1 MIFIPLNNFKVLF
14 KTLKLKTENM
24 KNIIKSKNNEINQT
38 ELVFF
43 CFFQF
48 LFNRARKN
56 NYKKG
61 QIMIGI
67 VVMFVVIS
75 LSVISGIAWNVQKEN
90 LTESNLKS
98 STKSYYSAEAITE
111 DVVYRIKNGMQ
122 VSSTQTININDA
134 IGTATVSDSSG
145 TKTISSLGDFK
156 DSIRKISVSLTEGS
170 GVAFNYGIQTGVG
183 GFRMSGGARING
195 NVYSNG
201 NIIATNGVVI
211 TGSAI
216 AANSSALSADQVNNI
231 PSTPTNSIT
240 FANVSATQD
249 TAQSFKVSSTGQ
261 INNVQ
266 FYLKRVGTALPAN
279 ITVKIVTDNA
289 GSPSTN
295 ILDTATISAGM
306 VTTSYG
312 WITATFTNNREL
324 AEDTTYWLVLDGG
337 TSSSKYYIFGANNT
351 YANGMAKMYNG
362 SSWVATSPSGLDGYF
377 KLYMGGLTSTIGSGT
392 YVGSVYIGTAGVGDA
407 WAHTVTGA
415 SVAGNLY
422 CQVGSNNNKT
432 CDASKGD
439 PSSVGFPIS
448 DSNIEEWKEDA
459 EAGGIIN
466 GNYSVGWQGA
476 TLGPKKITGNLT
488 IEGGGIF
495 TVSGTLWVQGTI
507 SLSGG
512 GSIKLA
518 SSYGPKSGIII
529 SDGRISLSGG
539 GMVSGSGT
547 SGSYILILTTSDCPT
562 SLSCGGNNAIEVGG
576 GAGAMILNAQKG
588 TIHLGGGV
596 ALKEATAYKIVADGG
611 AVITYESGLA
621 NPNFLSGPGGGF
633 NIISWEEVE

>member
-1 MIFIPLNNFKVLF
+1 
-14 KTLKLKTENM
+14 M
-24 KNIIKSKNNEINQT
+24 KQM
-38 ELVFF
+38 
-43 CFFQF
+43 
-48 LFNRARKN
+48 

-61 QIMIGI
+61 QVMLGI
-67 VVMFVVIS
+67 VIMFVVIS
-75 LSVISGIAWNVQKEN
+75 LSVVSGVAWNVQKEVA
-90 LTESNLKS
+90 TESNLS
-98 STKSYYSAEAITE
+98 SSAKSYYSAESITE
-111 DVVYRIKNGMQ
+111 DVVYRIKNGIQ
-122 VSSTQTININDA
+122 VSPTETININDA
-134 IGTATVSDSSG
+134 IGTAVVSDSSG
-145 TKTISSLGDFK
+145 IKTISSSGD
-156 DSIRKISVSLTEGS
+156 SRGAIRKVSVSLTEGS

-183 GFRMSGGARING
+183 GFVMSGGARING

-201 NIIATNGVVI
+201 DIIATNGVVI
-211 TGSAI
+211 TGSAV
-216 AANSSALSADQVNNI
+216 AANSSAISADQINDT
-231 PSTPTNSIT
+231 PSTPPSSIT

-249 TAQSFKVSSTGQ
+249 TAQSFQVSSTGQ

-266 FYLKRVGTALPAN
+266 FYLKRVGTSLPAN

-295 ILDTATISAGM
+295 ILDTATITAGM

-312 WITATFTNNREL
+312 WITATFTENREL
-324 AEDTTYWLVLDGG
+324 VSGVTYWVVLDGG
-337 TSSSKYYIFGANNT
+337 TSSNKYYILGANNT
-351 YANGMAKMYNG
+351 YVNGVAKIYNG
-362 SSWVATSPSGLDGYF
+362 SSWVATSPSGLDSYF
-377 KLYMGGLTSTIGSGT
+377 KLYMGGLNSILGGGT
-392 YVGSVYIGTAGVGDA
+392 YVGSVYIGSAGVGDA

-422 CQVGSNNNKT
+422 CQVGDDNNKVCNT
-432 CDASKGD
+432 SKGD
-439 PSSVGFPIS
+439 PSPQGFPIS
-448 DSNIEEWKEDA
+448 DANIDVWKEEA
-459 EAGGIIN
+459 EAGGVIN

-488 IEGGGIF
+488 VTGGGIF

-518 SSYGPKSGIII
+518 ASYGAKSGVLI
-529 SDGRISLSGG
+529 SDNRITLAGG
-539 GMVSGSGT
+539 GDVSGSGT

-562 SLSCGGNNAIEVGG
+562 SLSCGGSNAIEVGG

-596 ALKEATAYKIVADGG
+596 SLKEATAYKITADGG

-621 NPNFLSGPGGGF
+621 NPNFSSGPGGGY
-633 NIISWEEVE
+633 NISGWAEVE